1 MTSEPTPRRLL
12 VLVHEFPPAGGAGV
26 QRIAKF
32 CKYLPEFGW
41 SPEVIS
47 TEMIE
52 GRPTDPT
59 LVADVEGVPVTRLAH
74 RDVATS
80 VARVLAPL
88 KRHGGDAK
96 GGGGVTGAGAAPDH
110 VRQPMSA
117 RIAHWIAVPDGASRW
132 AKSAARTALD
142 PRFAGVDAVLA
153 SGPPFSTL
161 VAGARAAESLGV
173 PFIADMRDPWRDS
186 PSRPTPTPM
195 HRHRQRALE
204 RRVMTAAFAAT
215 ATSVPISEEARSM
228 GARSAVAIF
237 NGYDPDDLPPRAL
250 ERASREKGRLALAFM
265 GRFYSSHN
273 PSTALRGIA
282 LARQAGSM

>member
-1 MTSEPTPRRLL
+1 MTSESTPRRLL

-88 KRHGGDAK
+88 KRRGGDAK

-142 PRFAGVDAVLA
+142 PRLRV
-153 SGPPFSTL
+153 STPCSHQ
-161 VAGARAAESLGV
+161 ARRSRRWSPV
-173 PFIADMRDPWRDS
+173 PA
-186 PSRPTPTPM
+186 
-195 HRHRQRALE
+195 
-204 RRVMTAAFAAT
+204 
-215 ATSVPISEEARSM
+215 
-228 GARSAVAIF
+228 
-237 NGYDPDDLPPRAL
+237 PPRASACRSSPICETRGAIL
-250 ERASREKGRLALAFM
+250 PRARR
-265 GRFYSSHN
+265 R
-273 PSTALRGIA
+273 PPCTATDS
-282 LARQAGSM
+282 ARWSAG